1 MEPWTQPTT
10 APHQPDVADDPSIDE
25 RVPLVE
31 RGWMEDVPVRPSAVV
46 SWGRRRDS
54 LAIDAFTAAVV
65 IFFVLFAVVF
75 FPLLLLRTV

>member
-10 APHQPDVADDPSIDE
+10 APRQPDFADDTSFDQG
-25 RVPLVE
+25 VPRVE
-31 RGWMEDVPVRPSAVV
+31 RGWMEDPLRPSAVV